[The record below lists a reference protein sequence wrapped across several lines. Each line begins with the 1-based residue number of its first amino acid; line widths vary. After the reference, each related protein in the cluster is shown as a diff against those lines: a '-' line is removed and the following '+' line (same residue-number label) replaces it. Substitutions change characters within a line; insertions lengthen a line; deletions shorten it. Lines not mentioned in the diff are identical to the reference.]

1 MNELIPV
8 GVLVL
13 AILIDW
19 RFGDLPNSV
28 HPVVAMGNWISW
40 TRRRAI
46 KSPSSTF
53 RFVCGAASLLF
64 GIVVIAGLGWAIE
77 RLCSEAP
84 ISVSICVQA
93 AILKCTFSIR
103 SLGSA
108 ASSVASAL
116 HNSDLALARQQLAY
130 HLVSRDTSQLDA
142 SSVAA
147 AAVESVAEN
156 TSDSFI
162 APLIYFAIAG
172 LPGALV
178 YRYVNTCDAM
188 LGYRTRDLEW
198 LGKSAAR
205 TDDLLNWIP
214 SRVTAILML
223 LVGPASNTMLGNP
236 TNRLSAISIWMRDSR
251 LTSSPNAGHPMSA
264 AAGLLGVELEKHHHY
279 RLGQGQAMPTVASIQ
294 AVNSLLY
301 RTSVAGVFVAT
312 AWLLFIPSLIRGS
325 FTL

>member
-8 GVLVL
+8 VVLIL

-19 RFGDLPNSV
+19 RFGDLPNSL

-40 TRRRAI
+40 TRRNAL
-46 KSPSSTF
+46 KSPSNTF
-53 RFVCGAASLLF
+53 RFVCGAVSMLF
-64 GIVVIAGLGWAIE
+64 GIVVIASIGLAIE
-77 RLCSEAP
+77 RLSRETP
-84 ISVSICVQA
+84 IWIGICVQA
-93 AILKCTFSIR
+93 AVLKCTFSIR

-108 ASSVASAL
+108 ANSVASAL
-116 HNSDLALARQQLAY
+116 HSGDLPLARQQLSY
-130 HLVSRDTSQLDA
+130 HLVSRDTSQLEA

-223 LVGPASNTMLGNP
+223 LVGPARNTMLGNP
-236 TNRLSAISIWMRDSR
+236 INRVSAISIWMRDSR
-251 LTSSPNAGHPMSA
+251 LTASPNAGHPMSA
-264 AAGLLGVELEKHHHY
+264 VAGLLGVVLEKHDHY

-301 RTSVAGVFVAT
+301 RTSMVGVCAAI
-312 AWLLFIPSLIRGS
+312 AWLVFMPSIIRGS
-325 FTL
+325 LYE

>member
-8 GVLVL
+8 VVLII

-19 RFGDLPNSV
+19 RFGDLPNNL

-40 TRRRAI
+40 TRRKALQ
-46 KSPSSTF
+46 SPSSKF

-64 GIVVIAGLGWAIE
+64 GIVMIASIGWAIE
-77 RLCSEAP
+77 RLSRETP
-84 ISVSICVQA
+84 IWIAICFQA
-93 AILKCTFSIR
+93 VVLKCTFSIR

-108 ASSVASAL
+108 ASSVATAL
-116 HNSDLALARQQLAY
+116 NNSDLALARQQLAY

-223 LVGPASNTMLGNP
+223 IVGPASNTMLGNP
-236 TNRLSAISIWMRDSR
+236 INRLSAISIWMRDSR
-251 LTSSPNAGHPMSA
+251 LTASPNAGHPMSA
-264 AAGLLGVELEKHHHY
+264 AAGLLGVVLEKHDHY
-279 RLGQGQAMPTVASIQ
+279 RLGQGQALPTVASIQ

-301 RTSVAGVFVAT
+301 RTSMAGVCAAI
-312 AWLLFIPSLIRGS
+312 AWLVLMPTLIRGS

>member
-1 MNELIPV
+1 MSELMPV
-8 GVLVL
+8 AVLVL
-13 AILIDW
+13 ALLIDW
-19 RFGDLPNSV
+19 SFGDLPNSL
-28 HPVVAMGNWISW
+28 HPVVAMGNWITW
-40 TRRRAI
+40 TRRKAL
-46 KSPSSTF
+46 KSPSNKI
-53 RFVCGAASLLF
+53 RFAYGAASLMF
-64 GIVVIAGLGWAIE
+64 GIVVIAGIGCAIE
-77 RLCSEAP
+77 RLSRETP
-84 ISVSICVQA
+84 IWVAICVQA
-93 AILKCTFSIR
+93 AVLKCAFSIR

-116 HNSDLALARQQLAY
+116 HSGDLALARQQLAY

-162 APLIYFAIAG
+162 APLIYFAVAG

-205 TDDLLNWIP
+205 TDDVLNWIP

-223 LVGPASNTMLGNP
+223 LVGPASDTLLGNP
-236 TNRLSAISIWMRDSR
+236 INRLSAISIWMRDSR
-251 LTSSPNAGHPMSA
+251 LTASPNAGHPISA
-264 AAGLLGVELEKHHHY
+264 VAGLLGVVLEKHDHY

-301 RTSVAGVFVAT
+301 RTSMAGVCAAI
-312 AWLLFIPSLIRGS
+312 AWLVFIPLLIRGS
-325 FTL
+325 LYE

>member
-8 GVLVL
+8 VVLII

-19 RFGDLPNSV
+19 RFGDLPNSL

-40 TRRRAI
+40 TRRKALQSQSR
-46 KSPSSTF
+46 KF

-64 GIVVIAGLGWAIE
+64 GIVMIASIGWAIE
-77 RLCSEAP
+77 RLSRETP
-84 ISVSICVQA
+84 IWIAICFQA
-93 AILKCTFSIR
+93 VVLKCTFSIR
-103 SLGSA
+103 SLGAA

-116 HNSDLALARQQLAY
+116 NNSDLALARQQLAY

-223 LVGPASNTMLGNP
+223 IVGPASNTMLGNP
-236 TNRLSAISIWMRDSR
+236 INRLTAISIWMRDSR
-251 LTSSPNAGHPMSA
+251 LTASPNAGHPMSA
-264 AAGLLGVELEKHHHY
+264 AAGLLGVVLEKHDHY
-279 RLGQGQAMPTVASIQ
+279 RLGDRQALPTVASIR

-301 RTSVAGVFVAT
+301 RTSMAGICGAI
-312 AWLLFIPSLIRGS
+312 AWLVFMPSLIRGS